1 MDLVQLTSRIS
12 GYVWGTPLIVLLV
25 GTGIFLTF
33 RLRFIQFRLLGEGLR
48 TAFLPRKRKNE
59 GKGDISHFKALMTAL
74 AATIGTGNIAGVATA
89 ISMGGPGA
97 LFWMWITALFGMA
110 TKYAE
115 AVLSIK
121 YRITD
126 KNGEM
131 AGGPMYV
138 LERALNL
145 KWLGIAFALFG
156 ALAGFGIG
164 NMVQSNSIAQALSSN
179 FAGMLAP
186 ALEISEHACGEIIT
200 FATAAALAI
209 ATAAIILGG
218 IKSIAKASGVIVPI
232 MAVFYIIASIVVLA
246 INYKAVPG
254 AFVLIFEHAF
264 TPMAAVGGFGG
275 AMVRTIIQK
284 GVSRGVFSN
293 ESGLG
298 SAPIAAAA
306 AKTDVPSRQA
316 LVSMSG
322 TFIDTIVVCTFTGL
336 VLITSGVWSSG
347 ETGAAL
353 TANAY
358 GVGLNHGIGN
368 VIVTIGI
375 AFFAFSTII
384 GWAYYGEKC
393 TEYLAG
399 ERAIK
404 PYRYLWCIAV
414 PVGVLLQ
421 LNVVWNIADILNG
434 LMAIPNLIA
443 LLLLSGVAAKEAK
456 SFTKLLK
463 KEKKERA

>member
-1 MDLVQLTSRIS
+1 MDLIQLTSKIS
-12 GYVWGTPLIVLLV
+12 GLVWGTPLIVLLV
-25 GTGIFLTF
+25 GTGVFLTF
-33 RLRFIQFRLLGEGLR
+33 RLRFIQFRLLGEGLK
-48 TAFLPRKRKNE
+48 TAFLPHRAKRE

-115 AVLSIK
+115 AVLAIK

-138 LERALNL
+138 LERGLNL
-145 KWLGIAFALFG
+145 KWLGIAFAVFG

-164 NMVQSNSIAQALSSN
+164 NMVQSNSIAHALKS
-179 FAGMLAP
+179 
-186 ALEISEHACGEIIT
+186 T
-200 FATAAALAI
+200 FGVTEVATSAI
-209 ATAAIILGG
+209 LMFATAAIILGG
-218 IKSIAKASGVIVPI
+218 IKSIAKASGIIVPV
-232 MAVFYIIASIVVLA
+232 MAVFYILASIIVLA
-246 INYKAVPG
+246 INYKAIPG
-254 AFVLIFEHAF
+254 AFALIFEHAF

-275 AMVRTIIQK
+275 AMVRTIIQR

-336 VLITSGVWSSG
+336 VLICSGVWSSG

-368 VIVTIGI
+368 VIVTMGI

-399 ERAIK
+399 EKAIK
-404 PYRYLWCIAV
+404 PYRYLWCAAV
-414 PVGVLLQ
+414 PLGSLLQ
-421 LNVVWNIADILNG
+421 LKLVWNIADILNG

-443 LLLLSGVAAKEAK
+443 LILLSGVAAKEAK
-456 SFTKLLK
+456 AFGKLLK
-463 KEKKERA
+463 KERAASSK

>member
-1 MDLVQLTSRIS
+1 MDFASLTSKIS
-12 GYVWGTPLIVLLV
+12 GLVWGTPLIVLLV

-33 RLRFIQFRLLGEGLR
+33 RLGFIQFRFLGEGLK
-48 TAFLPRKRKNE
+48 TAFLPHRQKRE
-59 GKGDISHFKALMTAL
+59 GKGDISHFQALMTAL

-97 LFWMWITALFGMA
+97 LFWMWITAIFGMA

-115 AVLSIK
+115 AVLAVK
-121 YRITD
+121 YRIVD

-138 LERALNL
+138 LERGLNM

-164 NMVQSNSIAQALSSN
+164 NMVQSNSIAHALKAT
-179 FAGMLAP
+179 FGMTELATG
-186 ALEISEHACGEIIT
+186 AFLT
-200 FATAAALAI
+200 F

-218 IKSIAKASGVIVPI
+218 IKSIAKASGVIVPV
-232 MAVFYIIASIVVLA
+232 MAVFYVLASIVVLT

-275 AMVRTIIQK
+275 AMVRTIIQR

-306 AKTDVPSRQA
+306 AKTDVPGRQA

-322 TFIDTIVVCTFTGL
+322 TFIDTLVVCTLTGL
-336 VLITSGVWSSG
+336 VLITTGVWSSG

-353 TANAY
+353 TATAY
-358 GVGLNHGIGN
+358 GVGLNHGVGN
-368 VIVTIGI
+368 LIVTVGI

-393 TEYLAG
+393 MEYLAG

-404 PYRYLWCIAV
+404 PYRYLWCAAV
-414 PVGVLLQ
+414 PLGALLQ
-421 LNVVWNIADILNG
+421 LNIVWNIADILNG

-443 LLLLSGVAAKEAK
+443 LLLLSGVVAKETKA
-456 SFTKLLK
+456 FTTLLK
-463 KEKKERA
+463 KEKKERKKVATSN

>member
-1 MDLVQLTSRIS
+1 MDFASLTSKIS
-12 GYVWGTPLIVLLV
+12 GLVWGTPLIVLLV

-33 RLRFIQFRLLGEGLR
+33 RLGFVQFRFLGEGLK
-48 TAFLPRKRKNE
+48 TAFLPHRQKRE

-115 AVLSIK
+115 AVLAIK
-121 YRITD
+121 YRIVD

-138 LERALNL
+138 LERGLNM
-145 KWLGIAFALFG
+145 KWLGLAFAVFG

-164 NMVQSNSIAQALSSN
+164 NMVQSNSIAHALKAT
-179 FAGMLAP
+179 FGMTELASG
-186 ALEISEHACGEIIT
+186 ALLT
-200 FATAAALAI
+200 F

-218 IKSIAKASGVIVPI
+218 IKSIAKASGIIVPV
-232 MAVFYIIASIVVLA
+232 MAVFYILASIVVLV
-246 INYKAVPG
+246 INYKAIPG
-254 AFVLIFEHAF
+254 AFALIFEHAF
-264 TPMAAVGGFGG
+264 TPIAAMGGFGG
-275 AMVRTIIQK
+275 AMVKTVIQK

-306 AKTDVPSRQA
+306 AKTDVPGRQA

-336 VLITSGVWSSG
+336 VLITTGVWSSG

-353 TANAY
+353 TATAY
-358 GVGLNHGIGN
+358 GTGMNHGIGN
-368 VIVTIGI
+368 LIVTVGI

-404 PYRYLWCIAV
+404 PYRYLWCAAV
-414 PVGVLLQ
+414 PLGALLK
-421 LNVVWNIADILNG
+421 LNIVWNIADILNG

-443 LLLLSGVAAKEAK
+443 LLLLSGVAAKETK
-456 SFTKLLK
+456 SFAKLLK
-463 KEKKERA
+463 KEKKERKVASSQ